1 MEKYERERKIK
12 IRKLR
17 LKLFAILLL
26 FAVGA
31 GVLWKLSDNSTFET
45 TFYRVTSEKIGEN
58 IRAVVLAD
66 LHNNV
71 FGQDNEP
78 LVFKIRQLEPD
89 VILMAGDMI
98 NGDDPDV
105 SGILELCVKLKDI
118 APIYYSL
125 GNNEGV
131 LMYSPEG
138 PQVPLDVE
146 LLEEG
151 VTVLYNNSVDT
162 EIRGNKVSIGA
173 VTSEP
178 ADFAEMSQEFI
189 AGFEQSSNYKILLAH
204 YPTLFYD
211 CLADADIDLSVSGHF
226 HGGQVRLRHLLTMSS
241 GFHEAYLMGA
251 DRCAG
256 VGAPD
261 YVKYMLSRPVKV
273 QPGSEFVYSTADS
286 ILAGRMVEKAVGKRL
301 SEYLYD
307 RIFAPLG
314 QGFPIWENCPQGH
327 PIGGGGMFMTLSDM
341 LKIGQVY
348 LMDGKWKGQQLV
360 DPAWVKEATAKQI
373 ETPNPGNDMW
383 VCGYGYQFW
392 RNPYEDSYRADGA
405 YGQLTMVLPKKG
417 LIVSVQCPESGDF
430 AKVKQPMHE
439 LILSL

>member
-1 MEKYERERKIK
+1 M
-12 IRKLR
+12 
-17 LKLFAILLL
+17 
-26 FAVGA
+26 
-31 GVLWKLSDNSTFET
+31 
-45 TFYRVTSEKIGEN
+45 
-58 IRAVVLAD
+58 VLAD

-151 VTVLYNNSVDT
+151 VTALYNNSVDT
-162 EIRGNKVSIGA
+162 EICGNKVSIGA

-178 ADFAEMSQEFI
+178 EDFAETSQEFI
-189 AGFEQSSNYKILLAH
+189 TGFEQSRNYKILLAH

-226 HGGQVRLRHLLTMSS
+226 HGGQLRLPGGALQRGFEASIRRLTN
-241 GFHEAYLMGA
+241 
-251 DRCAG
+251 
-256 VGAPD
+256 
-261 YVKYMLSRPVKV
+261 
-273 QPGSEFVYSTADS
+273 
-286 ILAGRMVEKAVGKRL
+286 
-301 SEYLYD
+301 
-307 RIFAPLG
+307 
-314 QGFPIWENCPQGH
+314 GFPSICM
-327 PIGGGGMFMTLSDM
+327 IAFLRRSDRASRS
-341 LKIGQVY
+341 
-348 LMDGKWKGQQLV
+348 GK
-360 DPAWVKEATAKQI
+360 TARRDI
-373 ETPNPGNDMW
+373 RSA
-383 VCGYGYQFW
+383 VAAC
-392 RNPYEDSYRADGA
+392 S
-405 YGQLTMVLPKKG
+405 
-417 LIVSVQCPESGDF
+417 
-430 AKVKQPMHE
+430 
-439 LILSL
+439 

>member
-1 MEKYERERKIK
+1 
-12 IRKLR
+12 
-17 LKLFAILLL
+17 
-26 FAVGA
+26 
-31 GVLWKLSDNSTFET
+31 LWKLSDNSTFET

-178 ADFAEMSQEFI
+178 ADFAEMSQALNNPQIIKFCWRI
-189 AGFEQSSNYKILLAH
+189 IQHCSTTVWRMQISIFLFPDIFMAGSCVCRAGQDCSIRGMVSSRN
-204 YPTLFYD
+204 
-211 CLADADIDLSVSGHF
+211 
-226 HGGQVRLRHLLTMSS
+226 
-241 GFHEAYLMGA
+241 
-251 DRCAG
+251 
-256 VGAPD
+256 
-261 YVKYMLSRPVKV
+261 
-273 QPGSEFVYSTADS
+273 TAMEN
-286 ILAGRMVEKAVGKRL
+286 LNC
-301 SEYLYD
+301 
-307 RIFAPLG
+307 
-314 QGFPIWENCPQGH
+314 QGEN
-327 PIGGGGMFMTLSDM
+327 
-341 LKIGQVY
+341 
-348 LMDGKWKGQQLV
+348 
-360 DPAWVKEATAKQI
+360 
-373 ETPNPGNDMW
+373 
-383 VCGYGYQFW
+383 
-392 RNPYEDSYRADGA
+392 
-405 YGQLTMVLPKKG
+405 
-417 LIVSVQCPESGDF
+417 
-430 AKVKQPMHE
+430 
-439 LILSL
+439 

>member
-1 MEKYERERKIK
+1 M
-12 IRKLR
+12 
-17 LKLFAILLL
+17 FAILLL

-71 FGQDNEP
+71 FGQDNDP

-105 SGILELCVKLKDI
+105 SGILELCEKLKDI

-226 HGGQVRLRHLLTMSS
+226 HGGQVRLPGGAGLFHKGDGFFPKYCYGKFELS
-241 GFHEAYLMGA
+241 GGE
-251 DRCAG
+251 
-256 VGAPD
+256 
-261 YVKYMLSRPVKV
+261 
-273 QPGSEFVYSTADS
+273 
-286 ILAGRMVEKAVGKRL
+286 
-301 SEYLYD
+301 
-307 RIFAPLG
+307 
-314 QGFPIWENCPQGH
+314 
-327 PIGGGGMFMTLSDM
+327 
-341 LKIGQVY
+341 
-348 LMDGKWKGQQLV
+348 
-360 DPAWVKEATAKQI
+360 
-373 ETPNPGNDMW
+373 
-383 VCGYGYQFW
+383 
-392 RNPYEDSYRADGA
+392 
-405 YGQLTMVLPKKG
+405 
-417 LIVSVQCPESGDF
+417 LIVSRGLGNHEKIPRINNKPELVVIDIS
-430 AKVKQPMHE
+430 HT
-439 LILSL
+439 

>member
-1 MEKYERERKIK
+1 M
-12 IRKLR
+12 
-17 LKLFAILLL
+17 FAILLL

-189 AGFEQSSNYKILLAH
+189 AGFEQSSNYKIW
-204 YPTLFYD
+204 F
-211 CLADADIDLSVSGHF
+211 
-226 HGGQVRLRHLLTMSS
+226 
-241 GFHEAYLMGA
+241 
-251 DRCAG
+251 
-256 VGAPD
+256 
-261 YVKYMLSRPVKV
+261 
-273 QPGSEFVYSTADS
+273 
-286 ILAGRMVEKAVGKRL
+286 
-301 SEYLYD
+301 
-307 RIFAPLG
+307 
-314 QGFPIWENCPQGH
+314 
-327 PIGGGGMFMTLSDM
+327 
-341 LKIGQVY
+341 
-348 LMDGKWKGQQLV
+348 
-360 DPAWVKEATAKQI
+360 
-373 ETPNPGNDMW
+373 
-383 VCGYGYQFW
+383 
-392 RNPYEDSYRADGA
+392 
-405 YGQLTMVLPKKG
+405 
-417 LIVSVQCPESGDF
+417 
-430 AKVKQPMHE
+430 
-439 LILSL
+439 